1 LISWTIYCYY
11 YKDMK
16 KILIYLLLVLPIS
29 LYGQTFS
36 YEYNVLIDYNNGV
49 RREHLQ
55 KGKWVF
61 NKEDSLLV
69 QYYEGGSLEYNVV
82 KINNRYVYYKND
94 FDEIIIVTFTLSND
108 VIVKSEKKTNSYLI
122 FRDE

>member
-1 LISWTIYCYY
+1 MISWTIYCYY

-55 KGKWVF
+55 EGKWVF

-69 QYYEGGSLEYNVV
+69 QYYEGGSLEYNVF
-82 KINNRYVYYKND
+82 KINNRYIYYKND
-94 FDEIIIVTFTLSND
+94 FDETIIVNFTLSGD
-108 VIVKSEKKTNSYLI
+108 VVVKSEKRTNSYLI
-122 FRDE
+122 FRED

>member
-1 LISWTIYCYY
+1 
-11 YKDMK
+11 MK

-69 QYYEGGSLEYNVV
+69 QYYEGGLLEYNVI